1 MVKNKRIIIIG
12 FIIVLISI
20 ILFMLHKKNENN
32 YDINTELGKYD
43 LNNEAI
49 EYDYLNYL
57 KSTIYPIKLRKF
69 IDILYVNYE
78 RYKENATGKVVKNQ
92 MEFLGYKFLFNSM
105 FDKERKDYDDCPVTD
120 NFKKKFDKNLLYYFN
135 LNESEDCGSMCSLN
149 RKDKEIIVEVYGN
162 FKNTE
167 PTYWTTHHFH
177 YTLDDEGNVDDI
189 VFDHTDKD

>member
-1 MVKNKRIIIIG
+1 MIKNNS
-12 FIIVLISI
+12 V
-20 ILFMLHKKNENN
+20 
-32 YDINTELGKYD
+32 YDINKPIINYD
-43 LNNEAI
+43 LNNNKRDDYI
-49 EYDYLNYL
+49 EYL
-57 KSTIYPIKLRKF
+57 KKFIQPEKLREYIYNDYITF
-69 IDILYVNYE
+69 SQYTDS
-78 RYKENATGKVVKNQ
+78 ATGHTIKNQ
-92 MEFLGYKFLFNSM
+92 MEFKAYKSLFTSM

-189 VFDHTDKD
+189 VFDHTDK

>member
-1 MVKNKRIIIIG
+1 MVKNKRIIIIC

-57 KSTIYPIKLRKF
+57 KNTIYPIKLRKF

-78 RYKENATGKVVKNQ
+78 RYKENATGKVIKNQ

-105 FDKERKDYDDCPVTD
+105 FDKERNDYNDCPVTD

-149 RKDKEIIVEVYGN
+149 RKDKKIIVEVYGN

-167 PTYWTTHHFH
+167 PTFWTKHHFH
-177 YTLDDEGNVDDI
+177 YTLDDEGNVDDV
-189 VFDHTDKD
+189 VFDYTDK

>member
-1 MVKNKRIIIIG
+1 MIKNKRIIIIG

-57 KSTIYPIKLRKF
+57 KNTIYPIKLRKF
-69 IDILYVNYE
+69 IDILYVNYD

-105 FDKERKDYDDCPVTD
+105 FDKERKNYDDCPVTD

-135 LNESEDCGSMCSLN
+135 LNESEDCESMCSLY

-189 VFDHTDKD
+189 VFDHTDK

>member
-1 MVKNKRIIIIG
+1 MKNKKIVFITIFVVFLVIVIIG
-12 FIIVLISI
+12 VLMI
-20 ILFMLHKKNENN
+20 KNNSV
-32 YDINTELGKYD
+32 YDINKPIINYD
-43 LNNEAI
+43 LNNNRRDDYI
-49 EYDYLNYL
+49 EYL
-57 KSTIYPIKLRKF
+57 KKFIQPEKLREYIYNDYITF
-69 IDILYVNYE
+69 SQYTDS
-78 RYKENATGKVVKNQ
+78 ATGHTIKNQ
-92 MEFLGYKFLFNSM
+92 MEFKAYKSLFTSM

-167 PTYWTTHHFH
+167 PTYWTKHHFH

-189 VFDHTDKD
+189 VFDHTDK

>member
-189 VFDHTDKD
+189 VFDHTDK

>member
-20 ILFMLHKKNENN
+20 IL
-32 YDINTELGKYD
+32 
-43 LNNEAI
+43 
-49 EYDYLNYL
+49 
-57 KSTIYPIKLRKF
+57 F

-135 LNESEDCGSMCSLN
+135 LNESEDCESMCLLY

-167 PTYWTTHHFH
+167 PTFWTKHHFH

-189 VFDHTDKD
+189 VFDHTDK

>member
-1 MVKNKRIIIIG
+1 MVKNKRIIIIC

-32 YDINTELGKYD
+32 YDINIELGKYD

-57 KSTIYPIKLRKF
+57 KNTIYPIKLRKF

-78 RYKENATGKVVKNQ
+78 RYKENATGKVIKNQ

-135 LNESEDCGSMCSLN
+135 LNESEDCESMCSLY

-167 PTYWTTHHFH
+167 PTYWTKHHFH

-189 VFDHTDKD
+189 VFDHTDK

>member
-1 MVKNKRIIIIG
+1 MNNKKIVFITIFVVFLVIVIIG
-12 FIIVLISI
+12 VLMI
-20 ILFMLHKKNENN
+20 KNNSV
-32 YDINTELGKYD
+32 YDINKPIINYD
-43 LNNEAI
+43 LNNNRRDDYI
-49 EYDYLNYL
+49 EYL
-57 KSTIYPIKLRKF
+57 KKFIQPEKLREYIYNDYITF
-69 IDILYVNYE
+69 SQYTDS
-78 RYKENATGKVVKNQ
+78 ATGHTIKNQ
-92 MEFLGYKFLFNSM
+92 MEFKAYKSLFTSM

-189 VFDHTDKD
+189 VFDHTDK

>member
-1 MVKNKRIIIIG
+1 MKNKKIVFITIFVVFLVIVIIG
-12 FIIVLISI
+12 VLMI
-20 ILFMLHKKNENN
+20 KNNSV
-32 YDINTELGKYD
+32 YDINKPIINYD
-43 LNNEAI
+43 LNNNRRDDYI
-49 EYDYLNYL
+49 EYL
-57 KSTIYPIKLRKF
+57 KKFIQPEKLREYIYNDYITF
-69 IDILYVNYE
+69 SQYTDS
-78 RYKENATGKVVKNQ
+78 ATGHTIKNQ
-92 MEFLGYKFLFNSM
+92 MEFKAYKSLFTSM
-105 FDKERKDYDDCPVTD
+105 FDKERKNYDDCPVTD

-189 VFDHTDKD
+189 IFDHTVN

>member
-135 LNESEDCGSMCSLN
+135 LNESEDCESMCSLY

-167 PTYWTTHHFH
+167 PTFWTKHHFH
-177 YTLDDEGNVDDI
+177 YTLDDEGNVDDV
-189 VFDHTDKD
+189 VFDYTDK

>member
-43 LNNEAI
+43 LNNKAI

-92 MEFLGYKFLFNSM
+92 MEFKAYKSLFTSM
-105 FDKERKDYDDCPVTD
+105 FDKERKNYDDCPVTD

-149 RKDKEIIVEVYGN
+149 QKDKEIIVEVYGN

-189 VFDHTDKD
+189 VFDHTDK

>member
-1 MVKNKRIIIIG
+1 MKNKKIVFITIFVVFLVIVIIG
-12 FIIVLISI
+12 VLMI
-20 ILFMLHKKNENN
+20 KNNSV
-32 YDINTELGKYD
+32 YDINKPIINYD
-43 LNNEAI
+43 LNNNKRDDYI
-49 EYDYLNYL
+49 EYL
-57 KSTIYPIKLRKF
+57 KKFIQPEKLREYIYNDYITF
-69 IDILYVNYE
+69 SQYTDS
-78 RYKENATGKVVKNQ
+78 ATGHTIKNQ
-92 MEFLGYKFLFNSM
+92 MEFKAYKSLFTSM

-189 VFDHTDKD
+189 VFDHTDK

>member
-92 MEFLGYKFLFNSM
+92 MEFV
-105 FDKERKDYDDCPVTD
+105 P
-120 NFKKKFDKNLLYYFN
+120 
-135 LNESEDCGSMCSLN
+135 
-149 RKDKEIIVEVYGN
+149 
-162 FKNTE
+162 
-167 PTYWTTHHFH
+167 
-177 YTLDDEGNVDDI
+177 
-189 VFDHTDKD
+189 

>member
-105 FDKERKDYDDCPVTD
+105 FDKERTNFDDCPVTD

-135 LNESEDCGSMCSLN
+135 LNESEDCESMCLLY

-167 PTYWTTHHFH
+167 PTFWTKHHFH

-189 VFDHTDKD
+189 VFDHTDK

>member
-135 LNESEDCGSMCSLN
+135 LNESEDCESMCSLY

-189 VFDHTDKD
+189 VFDHTDK

>member
-43 LNNEAI
+43 LNNKAI

-105 FDKERKDYDDCPVTD
+105 FDKERKNYDDCPVTD

-149 RKDKEIIVEVYGN
+149 QKDKEIIVEVYGN

-177 YTLDDEGNVDDI
+177 YTLDDEGNVDDV
-189 VFDHTDKD
+189 VFDHTD

>member
-43 LNNEAI
+43 LNNKAI

-105 FDKERKDYDDCPVTD
+105 FDKERKNYDDCPVTD

-149 RKDKEIIVEVYGN
+149 QKDKEIIVEVYGN

-189 VFDHTDKD
+189 VFDHTDK

>member
-20 ILFMLHKKNENN
+20 TLFMLDKKNENN

-135 LNESEDCGSMCSLN
+135 LNESEDCESMCSLN

-167 PTYWTTHHFH
+167 PTYWTTQHFH

-189 VFDHTDKD
+189 VFDHTDK